1 MSINKLLSPTDDARR
16 VMDRLGL
23 NFLTL
28 TPAGQAADI
37 ALRAVSATI
46 TQTKVDVERASFALD
61 ILNGKLEDLSI
72 EQQSNSLAIMQIRA
86 RAERQGRDLTE
97 TEIKRIERLEMANKM
112 LGVEQASVALEQ
124 RIAQRENKKFTDS
137 LKEQEKQFSANKDIV
152 QSQTMGLT
160 SLVDVINQLESAGAT
175 TAEVLEIFLGSWW
188 NCYHGFTGSA

>member
-1 MSINKLLSPTDDARR
+1 MGDAGLQGTIAGTGLRMSINKLLSPTDDARR

-28 TPAGQAADI
+28 TPAGQSADA

-46 TQTKVDVERASFALD
+46 VQTKVDVERTSFALD

-137 LKEQEKQFSANKDIV
+137 LKEQEKQFSA
-152 QSQTMGLT
+152 
-160 SLVDVINQLESAGAT
+160 
-175 TAEVLEIFLGSWW
+175 
-188 NCYHGFTGSA
+188 